1 VLSVQGPGSAQAG
14 QVASSRRLAW
24 ALTIAAMLLVAVLAA
39 APARA
44 QEAPPV
50 DAAPADGSTGSGDAT
65 QVPPSDP
72 PADPGTTTTTPP
84 AGDPGS
90 TPVDP
95 TPTPSEPPPSEDTPG
110 SGDISNSPASGTG
123 DSPTAHKQPARDQG
137 SVPAAES
144 TPAIGPTATSDA
156 GKQPP
161 APAAAGGSDSWLG
174 QDVFVLDRRGGDH
187 GSGGART
194 VRRRFAGL
202 VLLGTTSSAKRM
214 EASDRQSNETAKV
227 SPLGAGAPTPGKPLP
242 GQNPFFNLLS
252 GSGGIG
258 GSLVLMTVLAV
269 LGAAFVLPRDRF
281 KALRTPSVTWR
292 PLAYVPP
299 IELPG

>member
-1 VLSVQGPGSAQAG
+1 
-14 QVASSRRLAW
+14 LAW
-24 ALTIAAMLLVAVLAA
+24 ALTIAAALLVAVLAA

-50 DAAPADGSTGSGDAT
+50 DVAPADGSTGAGDAT
-65 QVPPSDP
+65 AVPSEP
-72 PADPGTTTTTPP
+72 PADPGTTTTPP
-84 AGDPGS
+84 AGDPGTT
-90 TPVDP
+90 TPADQ
-95 TPTPSEPPPSEDTPG
+95 TPPATEPPTSGDTPG
-110 SGDISNSPASGTG
+110 SGDGSSGPADGTG
-123 DSPTAHKQPARDQG
+123 ESSPAHKQQARVEG
-137 SVPAAES
+137 SVPAAEPTS
-144 TPAIGPTATSDA
+144 ATGPTATSDA

-161 APAAAGGSDSWLG
+161 APAATGGSDSWLG
-174 QDVFVLDRRGGDH
+174 QDTFVLDKRDGGH
-187 GSGGART
+187 KSGGATT

-202 VLLGTTSSAKRM
+202 LLLGTTSRAKRM
-214 EASDRQSNETAKV
+214 EASERRSNGTAKV
-227 SPLGAGAPTPGKPLP
+227 SDLGGGPPGPGKPLP

-258 GSLVLMTVLAV
+258 GSLVLATVLAV

-281 KALRTPSVTWR
+281 KALRMPSVTWR

>member
-1 VLSVQGPGSAQAG
+1 VSSVQGPDPAVAG

-24 ALTIAAMLLVAVLAA
+24 ALTIAAMLLVAVFAA

-65 QVPPSDP
+65 QVPPSEP
-72 PADPGTTTTTPP
+72 PADPGTTNTLP
-84 AGDPGS
+84 AGDPGNS
-90 TPVDP
+90 TPPADQSP
-95 TPTPSEPPPSEDTPG
+95 PASEPPT
-110 SGDISNSPASGTG
+110 SGDTPASGDGSNGPADGTG
-123 DSPTAHKQPARDQG
+123 ESSPAHKQPAHDEG

-144 TPAIGPTATSDA
+144 TSATGPTATSDA
-156 GKQPP
+156 GRQPT
-161 APAAAGGSDSWLG
+161 PAATGGSDSWLG
-174 QDVFVLDRRGGDH
+174 QDTFVLDKRGGDH
-187 GSGGART
+187 GSGGATT

-202 VLLGTTSSAKRM
+202 LLLGTTSRAKRM
-214 EASDRQSNETAKV
+214 EASERRSNETEKV
-227 SPLGAGAPTPGKPLP
+227 SALGAGAPGPGKPLP
-242 GQNPFFNLLS
+242 GQNPFLNLLS

-258 GSLVLMTVLAV
+258 GGLVLATVLAV

-281 KALRTPSVTWR
+281 KAFRTPSATWR